1 MIADV
6 ISDVLEG
13 CWEAVSTLPH
23 DLASRVLIHSAI
35 LHSFPWLLNTYSML
49 GPLKSPTGCPWFLSC
64 GALDLVEEPQANHRT
79 IVYPVTD
86 FGKNC

>member
-49 GPLKSPTGCPWFLSC
+49 GPVLDTGDTVMNIVDKTSALKNFSF
-64 GALDLVEEPQANHRT
+64 
-79 IVYPVTD
+79 
-86 FGKNC
+86 